1 MGRPRPLTDLSPPD
15 QHTSKKRRP
24 ILMHHF
30 YAFSLFFLCPLTLA
44 FVIFMALQAA

>member
-1 MGRPRPLTDLSPPD
+1 MSSTPTRPNGE
-15 QHTSKKRRP
+15 
-24 ILMHHF
+24 LMQHF